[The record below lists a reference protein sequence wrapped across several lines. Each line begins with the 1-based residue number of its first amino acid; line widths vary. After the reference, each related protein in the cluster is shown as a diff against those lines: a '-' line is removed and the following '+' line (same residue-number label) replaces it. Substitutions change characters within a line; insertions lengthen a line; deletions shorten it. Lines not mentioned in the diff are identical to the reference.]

1 MNALYEA
8 AIAHLRTA
16 DPVLGDLMARCG
28 PCTLEPG
35 DTDPF
40 VTLCRS
46 IIAQQLSSRAAST
59 ITERLDTLFDTG
71 VVTPEGVLAVPD
83 ETLRS
88 LGLSRQKQ
96 ASLKDLATR
105 TLDGSLQLA
114 ALSALSDEDVMR
126 QLTQVRGIGVWTAE
140 MFLIFSLGRLDVF
153 PVGDLGI
160 RKAIQRL
167 YGYKKMPAV
176 VTMHRHAR
184 KWMPYRTIAVWYL
197 WESYDGLPATGG
209 PKSLK

>member
-1 MNALYEA
+1 MNASYET
-8 AIAHLRTA
+8 AIAHLHAA
-16 DPVLGDLMARCG
+16 DPVLGDLMTRCG

-40 VTLCRS
+40 VTLCRA
-46 IIAQQLSSRAAST
+46 IISQQLSGRAANT
-59 ITERLDTLFDTG
+59 ITERLEALFDSG
-71 VVTPEGVLAVPD
+71 VLTPEGILATPD

-96 ASLKDLATR
+96 AALKDLANKTR
-105 TLDGSLQLA
+105 DGSLQLA
-114 ALSALSDEDVMR
+114 TLPTLSDEDVMR
-126 QLTQVRGIGVWTAE
+126 RLTQVRGIGVWTAE

-160 RKAIQRL
+160 RKAIQRV

-176 VTMHRHAR
+176 ATMHRHAR
-184 KWMPYRTIAVWYL
+184 KWVPYRTIATWYL
-197 WESYDGLPATGG
+197 WESYDGLPPTV
-209 PKSLK
+209 S